1 MSWIA
6 LPGATGFK
14 HRASDIPLQHM
25 HRATQGMGQVGELMT
40 EQTLACTGQTSKE
53 YAALCAGQPLQIGI
67 ESWVCG
73 GNEESMG

>member
-1 MSWIA
+1 M
-6 LPGATGFK
+6 LPCDTAFK
-14 HRASDIPLQHM
+14 HRASNIPLQHM

-40 EQTLACTGQTSKE
+40 EQTLACTRQTSKE
-53 YAALCAGQPLQIGI
+53 YAALCAGQPLQMGI